1 MLEANSAILPKDI
14 RELKAFIFRTFNNL
28 YNLEEPTDPNIVNYL
43 RKNYPQASEDA
54 TNFAVALR
62 SAGFNIRDAEWDGN
76 CFFQVIAETLN
87 QQNAN
92 NNHNPTNLREIA
104 ANYIEININD
114 FVPFLL
120 DREGNPIEAE
130 TYLQNLR
137 QDGHAADEAA
147 IRALAQTLD
156 INIYIYTRMA
166 HQPTLIEGGSSETI
180 NIGFTG
186 GHYVFLTP
194 IAAPQEDDFE
204 ADATAHMEISSD
216 LDENDQETTE
226 QDYAALDSSSS
237 SLLNQAFIETS
248 LSNIDIYSIAQDNSI
263 LISTPILDSLN
274 SVRANLAN
282 IFYRQSASNPE
293 QTQQEDLLE
302 VRENLSDRFHNQ
314 DADGLYN
321 SNHEVSGLT
330 VIASIAVLGYFMFY
344 ENAIGYSG

>member
-1 MLEANSAILPKDI
+1 MLNANSIAIPENI
-14 RELKAFIFRTFNNL
+14 RELKAFIFRTFNSL
-28 YNLEEPTDPNIVNYL
+28 YNLQEPTDPNIVNYL
-43 RKNYPQASEDA
+43 RENYPQASEDA

-62 SAGFNIRDAEWDGN
+62 SARFNIRDAEWDGN
-76 CFFQVIAETLN
+76 CFFQVIAETIN

-92 NNHNPTNLREIA
+92 NNHNPANLREIA

-114 FVPFLL
+114 FAPFLL
-120 DREGNPIEAE
+120 GREENPIEAE

-137 QDGHAADEAA
+137 QDGQPADEAA
-147 IRALAQTLD
+147 IRALAQALD

-166 HQPTLIEGGSSETI
+166 HQPTVIEGGSSETI

-216 LDENDQETTE
+216 FDENDQETTE
-226 QDYAALDSSSS
+226 QDYTALDSSSS
-237 SLLNQAFIETS
+237 FLLNQAFIQNS
-248 LSNIDIYSIAQDNSI
+248 FSNIDQDSIIIQ
-263 LISTPILDSLN
+263 TPILDSLN

-282 IFYRQSASNPE
+282 IFYGQSASNPE
-293 QTQQEDLLE
+293 QIQQEELNE

-314 DADGLYN
+314 DADSLYN
-321 SNHEVSGLT
+321 NNHGVSGFT
-330 VIASIAVLGYFMFY
+330 VIASIAALGYFIFY

>member
-1 MLEANSAILPKDI
+1 MLEANSAILPKDT

-43 RKNYPQASEDA
+43 RENYPQASEDA

-92 NNHNPTNLREIA
+92 NHYNTHDLREVA
-104 ANYIEININD
+104 ANYVETNID
-114 FVPFLL
+114 DLAPFLL
-120 DREGNPIEAE
+120 DREENPIEAE

-147 IRALAQTLD
+147 IRALAQALD

-166 HQPTLIEGGSSETI
+166 HQPTLIEGGSSGVI
-180 NIGFTG
+180 DIGFTG
-186 GHYVFLTP
+186 GHYVFLNQRTT
-194 IAAPQEDDFE
+194 PQEADEFE
-204 ADATAHMEISSD
+204 TSDVSQIEISSD

-226 QDYAALDSSSS
+226 QDYTALDSSSS
-237 SLLNQAFIETS
+237 FLLNQAFIQNS
-248 LSNIDIYSIAQDNSI
+248 FSNIDQDSIIIQ
-263 LISTPILDSLN
+263 TPILDSLN

-282 IFYRQSASNPE
+282 IFYGQSASNPE
-293 QTQQEDLLE
+293 QIQQEELNE

-314 DADGLYN
+314 DADSLYN
-321 SNHEVSGLT
+321 NNHGVSGFT
-330 VIASIAVLGYFMFY
+330 VIASIAALGYFIFY